1 MKQEIVM
8 RGQTASGLTET
19 LEFSGIQIENKN
31 MAYKMTEF
39 MLYPSTNVG
48 GVQYELAGTVTAAKT
63 FEDPS
68 NPNFDNAGLIAT
80 SMVHG
85 ASGSNEAHAQ
95 LSQESIVND
104 TYMITQNLILAV
116 VDTVAGSPMAVNW
129 QCRFK
134 AVKMSDAEM
143 AANNFKQYTI
153 SDGS

>member
-39 MLYPSTNVG
+39 QLFPSANIAAQV
-48 GVQYELAGTVTAAKT
+48 YEMTGSITAGKTAIAPT
-63 FEDPS
+63 DPD
-68 NPNFDNAGLIAT
+68 FDNDGLIAT
-80 SMVHG
+80 ALVATSTSQP
-85 ASGSNEAHAQ
+85 ANEE
-95 LSQESIVND
+95 LVVIND
-104 TYMITQNLILAV
+104 TYMITQNLILMV
-116 VDTVAGSPMAVNW
+116 QDTHGNPVNW

-134 AVKMSDAEM
+134 AVKMNDAEM
-143 AANNFKQYTI
+143 AANNFKQYMI

>member
-39 MLYPSTNVG
+39 QLYPSANIAA
-48 GVQYELAGTVTAAKT
+48 QPYEMTGSITATKT
-63 FEDPS
+63 AIEPTA
-68 NPNFDNAGLIAT
+68 PEFDNDGLIAT
-80 SMVHG
+80 ALVTS
-85 ASGSNEAHAQ
+85 ST
-95 LSQESIVND
+95 SQPADIDSLVVIND
-104 TYMITQNLILAV
+104 TYMITQNLILMV
-116 VDTVAGSPMAVNW
+116 QDSHGNPINW
-129 QCRFK
+129 QCKFK
-134 AVKMSDAEM
+134 AVKMTDAEM